1 MPETLN
7 SSTNFSELSCGG
19 ATAWR
24 SFKLV
29 KGDIYEEIRNMQ
41 KLQLTVAT
49 LEDESKEM
57 EERLQQLKEHM
68 SKEKEERG
76 HSRGFKWV
84 SGQHI
89 PFNSKHSTKKKE
101 NENVIQKH
109 TGKVKIRV
117 LKPESFTAPLQPPP
131 PPSFQTNGQR
141 TARRNRV
148 KEAICGP
155 CEVKT
160 AGLVQM
166 VNDEEEKEMGGIET
180 SCLLD
185 GNFSEE
191 ESARYFQEA
200 LKQWRGERRNG
211 KEQLMD
217 AALPLKSTMATQ
229 VDLLPNREA
238 EERRGREE
246 ETPTVRVQFT
256 QNKLTYMD
264 RLLLKK
270 HRRTPIENQSLSSNV
285 GADLKY
291 LPDED
296 TEEDAACTFTAEE
309 EDLHLYY
316 ASLFALPDSSSGTK
330 PQIVAP
336 EPCFVIQI
344 LDETNIN
351 TTGEHAQQQ
360 KTENRMVSLVHQIS
374 ETEKSLDSKA
384 AQSGSSSAKRSSS
397 FVKQPPKQSVTPRQ
411 HQTGR
416 KLKPS
421 QLQDTA
427 LEYSR
432 SHIFKE
438 HLPLLTAGP
447 SSLRS
452 TFTISPPRSIES
464 TLLPNIYFLPQQIRS
479 ESSFFQE
486 PASPAKLLEAARAN
500 LTSPNPVQHFKNQ
513 LLKDQF
519 SSGSRMPARVHL
531 TPTTPEPVL
540 PISDPVPCQLPIGLF
555 SKSTPRCEESP
566 VFTSSTHISGDL
578 TTNHSRQNT
587 ECIISHFSK
596 INTVKMEENLELSVD
611 SGDEMSSDSLSLA
624 LFEEDSSG
632 EETQIQGHLA
642 TKKLKE
648 KQSSASCFQED
659 SFIPAEPE
667 KEKDLLSDKPERQP
681 ELLMS
686 SFHSSFS
693 SVLPSV
699 SISPQVM
706 QSQSVGTGSEHFCDL
721 NGFSP
726 LGLDVDTCHTH
737 SPEHAFCGRQSS
749 LHDLNPTGSVNDM
762 STPVPSGAVITTP
775 GPPSVPTHSFS
786 QAAREIMEI
795 SNMDPEGCED
805 PDVDA
810 DTVAHILQS
819 LEQELEATAKG
830 TYALL
835 LDMGNSGGQ
844 NQDSKPC
851 FIWGGVSE
859 EEKKNEE
866 AANRDRESVL
876 LLP

>member
-1 MPETLN
+1 
-7 SSTNFSELSCGG
+7 
-19 ATAWR
+19 
-24 SFKLV
+24 
-29 KGDIYEEIRNMQ
+29 MQ
-41 KLQLTVAT
+41 KLQLTAAT
-49 LEDESKEM
+49 LDNESKEM

-76 HSRGFKWV
+76 HSRGFKRV
-84 SGQHI
+84 SGQHV
-89 PFNSKHSTKKKE
+89 PFNSNYSTKKE
-101 NENVIQKH
+101 NENVILKQ

-131 PPSFQTNGQR
+131 PPSFRSVAQR

-166 VNDEEEKEMGGIET
+166 VNDEEEKEMRGIET

-217 AALPLKSTMATQ
+217 ATLPLKSATATQ
-229 VDLLPNREA
+229 VDLPNRKA
-238 EERRGREE
+238 EERRGGEE

-270 HRRTPIENQSLSSNV
+270 HRRTPIENQSLSPNV

-291 LPDED
+291 LPEED
-296 TEEDAACTFTAEE
+296 TQEVAACTFTAEE

-316 ASLFALPDSSSGTK
+316 ASLFAPPDSSSGTK

-336 EPCFVIQI
+336 EPCFVIQV
-344 LDETNIN
+344 LDETSID
-351 TTGEHAQQQ
+351 TTGEHAQEQ

-374 ETEKSLDSKA
+374 ETEKSLDSRT
-384 AQSGSSSAKRSSS
+384 AQSGSSRAKHSSS
-397 FVKQPPKQSVTPRQ
+397 FAKQPPKQSVTPTQ
-411 HQTGR
+411 QKAGR
-416 KLKPS
+416 NLKPS
-421 QLQDTA
+421 QMQDTA
-427 LEYSR
+427 PKYSR
-432 SHIFKE
+432 SHISEE
-438 HLPLLTAGP
+438 HLPPLTPGP
-447 SSLRS
+447 FPLRS
-452 TFTISPPRSIES
+452 TFTISPPRSTES
-464 TLLPNIYFLPQQIRS
+464 TLLPNINFPPQQTKS

-486 PASPAKLLEAARAN
+486 AAATAKLLEAARDN
-500 LTSPNPVQHFKNQ
+500 LTSPNGGPGNQ
-513 LLKDQF
+513 LLEDQF
-519 SSGSRMPARVHL
+519 TLGSFMPTRVHPTL
-531 TPTTPEPVL
+531 TTPEPVL
-540 PISDPVPCQLPIGLF
+540 SLSDPVPCQFPIKLL
-555 SKSTPRCEESP
+555 SRSITRCEESP
-566 VFTSSTHISGDL
+566 VFTSSTHISCAL
-578 TTNHSRQNT
+578 KTNQSKQNT
-587 ECIISHFSK
+587 ECIVSHLSK
-596 INTVKMEENLELSVD
+596 INTVKMEEDLELS
-611 SGDEMSSDSLSLA
+611 
-624 LFEEDSSG
+624 
-632 EETQIQGHLA
+632 
-642 TKKLKE
+642 
-648 KQSSASCFQED
+648 
-659 SFIPAEPE
+659 AEPE
-667 KEKDLLSDKPERQP
+667 KEKYLLSDKPERQP
-681 ELLMS
+681 ELLM
-686 SFHSSFS
+686 
-693 SVLPSV
+693 
-699 SISPQVM
+699 VM

-749 LHDLNPTGSVNDM
+749 LHDLNPTGSVTDFSNK
-762 STPVPSGAVITTP
+762 SPPVPAGAVITTP
-775 GPPSVPTHSFS
+775 GPPSVPTRSSS

>member
-1 MPETLN
+1 
-7 SSTNFSELSCGG
+7 
-19 ATAWR
+19 
-24 SFKLV
+24 
-29 KGDIYEEIRNMQ
+29 MQ
-41 KLQLTVAT
+41 KLQLTAAT
-49 LEDESKEM
+49 LDNESKEM

-76 HSRGFKWV
+76 HSRGFKRV
-84 SGQHI
+84 SGQHV
-89 PFNSKHSTKKKE
+89 PFNSNYSTKKE
-101 NENVIQKH
+101 NENVILKQ

-131 PPSFQTNGQR
+131 PPSFRSVAQR

-166 VNDEEEKEMGGIET
+166 VNDEEEKEMRGIET

-217 AALPLKSTMATQ
+217 ATLPLKSATATQ
-229 VDLLPNREA
+229 VDLPNRKA
-238 EERRGREE
+238 EERRGGEE

-270 HRRTPIENQSLSSNV
+270 HRRTPIENQSLSPNV

-291 LPDED
+291 LPEED
-296 TEEDAACTFTAEE
+296 TQEVAACTFTAEE

-316 ASLFALPDSSSGTK
+316 ASLFAPPDSSSGTK

-336 EPCFVIQI
+336 EPCFVIQV
-344 LDETNIN
+344 LDETSID
-351 TTGEHAQQQ
+351 TTGEHAQEQ

-374 ETEKSLDSKA
+374 ETEKSLDSRT
-384 AQSGSSSAKRSSS
+384 AQSGSSRAKHSSS
-397 FVKQPPKQSVTPRQ
+397 FAKQPPKQSVTPTQ
-411 HQTGR
+411 QKAGR
-416 KLKPS
+416 NLKPS
-421 QLQDTA
+421 QMQDT
-427 LEYSR
+427 
-432 SHIFKE
+432 
-438 HLPLLTAGP
+438 
-447 SSLRS
+447 
-452 TFTISPPRSIES
+452 
-464 TLLPNIYFLPQQIRS
+464 
-479 ESSFFQE
+479 
-486 PASPAKLLEAARAN
+486 
-500 LTSPNPVQHFKNQ
+500 
-513 LLKDQF
+513 
-519 SSGSRMPARVHL
+519 
-531 TPTTPEPVL
+531 
-540 PISDPVPCQLPIGLF
+540 
-555 SKSTPRCEESP
+555 
-566 VFTSSTHISGDL
+566 
-578 TTNHSRQNT
+578 
-587 ECIISHFSK
+587 
-596 INTVKMEENLELSVD
+596 D

-632 EETQIQGHLA
+632 EETQIQGHLT
-642 TKKLKE
+642 TKRLKG

-667 KEKDLLSDKPERQP
+667 KEKYLLSDKPERQP

-749 LHDLNPTGSVNDM
+749 LHDLNPTGSVTDFSNK
-762 STPVPSGAVITTP
+762 SPPVPAGAVITTP
-775 GPPSVPTHSFS
+775 GPPSVPTRSSS

>member
-1 MPETLN
+1 
-7 SSTNFSELSCGG
+7 
-19 ATAWR
+19 
-24 SFKLV
+24 
-29 KGDIYEEIRNMQ
+29 MQ
-41 KLQLTVAT
+41 KLQLTAAT
-49 LEDESKEM
+49 LDNESKEM

-76 HSRGFKWV
+76 HSRGFKRV
-84 SGQHI
+84 SGQHV
-89 PFNSKHSTKKKE
+89 PFNSNYSTKKE
-101 NENVIQKH
+101 NENVILKQ

-131 PPSFQTNGQR
+131 PPSFRSVAQR

-160 AGLVQM
+160 AGLM
-166 VNDEEEKEMGGIET
+166 VNDEEEKEMRGIET

-217 AALPLKSTMATQ
+217 ATLPLKSATATQ
-229 VDLLPNREA
+229 VDLPNRKA
-238 EERRGREE
+238 EERRGGEE

-270 HRRTPIENQSLSSNV
+270 HRRTPIENQSLSPNV

-291 LPDED
+291 LPEED
-296 TEEDAACTFTAEE
+296 TQEVAACTFTAEE

-316 ASLFALPDSSSGTK
+316 ASLFAPPDSSSGTK

-336 EPCFVIQI
+336 EPCFVIQV
-344 LDETNIN
+344 LDETSID
-351 TTGEHAQQQ
+351 TTGEHAQEQ

-374 ETEKSLDSKA
+374 ETEKSLDSRT
-384 AQSGSSSAKRSSS
+384 AQSGSSRAKHSSS
-397 FVKQPPKQSVTPRQ
+397 FAKQPPKQSVTPTQ
-411 HQTGR
+411 QKAGR
-416 KLKPS
+416 NLKPS
-421 QLQDTA
+421 QMQDTA
-427 LEYSR
+427 PKYSR
-432 SHIFKE
+432 SHISEE
-438 HLPLLTAGP
+438 HLPPLTPGP
-447 SSLRS
+447 FPLRS
-452 TFTISPPRSIES
+452 TFTISPPRSTES
-464 TLLPNIYFLPQQIRS
+464 TLLPNINFPPQQTKS

-486 PASPAKLLEAARAN
+486 AAATAKLLEAARDN
-500 LTSPNPVQHFKNQ
+500 LTSPNGGPGNQ
-513 LLKDQF
+513 LLEDQF
-519 SSGSRMPARVHL
+519 TLGSFMPTRVHPTL
-531 TPTTPEPVL
+531 TTPEPVL
-540 PISDPVPCQLPIGLF
+540 SLSDPVPCQFPIKLL
-555 SKSTPRCEESP
+555 SRSITRCEESP
-566 VFTSSTHISGDL
+566 VFTSSTHISCAL
-578 TTNHSRQNT
+578 KTNQSKQNT
-587 ECIISHFSK
+587 ECIVSHLSK
-596 INTVKMEENLELSVD
+596 INTVKMEEDLELSAD

-632 EETQIQGHLA
+632 EETQIQGHLT
-642 TKKLKE
+642 TKRLKG

-667 KEKDLLSDKPERQP
+667 KEKYLLSDKPERQP

-749 LHDLNPTGSVNDM
+749 LHDLNPTGSVTDFSNK
-762 STPVPSGAVITTP
+762 SPPVPAGAVITTP
-775 GPPSVPTHSFS
+775 GPPSVPTRSSS